1 MFIEGISLC
10 LRMQRSSQKIIV
22 DAIKNSKSFITFVIL
37 PILKMA
43 YIDESYLVLIRA
55 IITLNVNI
63 MPRTLNIVMFVIFVM
78 LKYVYQLKL
87 AKMH

>member
-1 MFIEGISLC
+1 
-10 LRMQRSSQKIIV
+10 
-22 DAIKNSKSFITFVIL
+22 
-37 PILKMA
+37 MA

-55 IITLNVNI
+55 IITLNADI
-63 MPRTLNIVMFVIFVM
+63 MPRTLNIVMFVIFVI

>member
-1 MFIEGISLC
+1 
-10 LRMQRSSQKIIV
+10 
-22 DAIKNSKSFITFVIL
+22 
-37 PILKMA
+37 MA

-55 IITLNVNI
+55 IITLNVDI
-63 MPRTLNIVMFVIFVM
+63 MPRTLNIVMFVIFVI